1 MPIFFGKLLRE
12 GSTTNL
18 DVCYG
23 ICYSNK
29 CWKLF
34 DIQEGMCMSE
44 RLTHKVAVIT
54 GAASGF
60 AKATA
65 ELFAKLDQCNLV
77 LLDIDETGLEATANI
92 CRDFGAD
99 VITLK
104 ADVTRTESFEKAL
117 DECMTNYGKVD
128 FLINYAGGAVKIAP
142 IEEMS
147 DEMIQKIIN
156 LNLMSTIVS
165 CRTFAPQF
173 KKQGYGKIINVSS
186 VCDRRSWPG
195 WSVYSA
201 AKAAVNAFTKCLY
214 TELRPHG
221 IGVTLLVPGG
231 SNTSFQ
237 NAEGVNKFVWDEAM
251 AVRPE
256 HFADMVYQTCAL
268 TKGGCVSE
276 MLVFGLAQD
285 IAGF

>member
-1 MPIFFGKLLRE
+1 
-12 GSTTNL
+12 
-18 DVCYG
+18 
-23 ICYSNK
+23 
-29 CWKLF
+29 
-34 DIQEGMCMSE
+34 MSE
-44 RLTHKVAVIT
+44 SLKGKVAVIS

-77 LLDIDETGLEATANI
+77 LFDLNEAGLADTAKN
-92 CRDFGAD
+92 CTVSGSK
-99 VITLK
+99 VISFK
-104 ADVTRTESFEKAL
+104 GDVTKAETFVMALNESLRNF
-117 DECMTNYGKVD
+117 GKVD

-142 IEEMS
+142 IEEMT
-147 DEMIQKIIN
+147 EEVNQKIID
-156 LNLMSTIVS
+156 LNLTSTVMS
-165 CRTFAPQF
+165 CRTFTPQF

-231 SNTSFQ
+231 SNTNFQ
-237 NAEGVNKFVWDEAM
+237 SAEGVNKFDWDESL

-256 HFADMVYQTCAL
+256 HFADMVYQACAL
-268 TKGGCVSE
+268 TRGGCVSE
-276 MLVFGLAQD
+276 MCVFGLAQD
-285 IAGF
+285 ISGF

>member
-1 MPIFFGKLLRE
+1 MGESLK
-12 GSTTNL
+12 G
-18 DVCYG
+18 
-23 ICYSNK
+23 
-29 CWKLF
+29 
-34 DIQEGMCMSE
+34 
-44 RLTHKVAVIT
+44 KVAVIS

-65 ELFAKLDQCNLV
+65 ELFAKKGQTNLV
-77 LLDIDETGLEATANI
+77 LFDIDEDGLEKTANNCI
-92 CRDFGAD
+92 QFDAR
-99 VITLK
+99 VIYFK
-104 ADVTRTESFEKAL
+104 GDVTKPETFKRAL
-117 DECMTNYGKVD
+117 SECVENFGGIDY
-128 FLINYAGGAVKIAP
+128 LINYAGGAVRVAP
-142 IEEMS
+142 IEEMD
-147 DEMIQKIIN
+147 DEVNKKIID
-156 LNLMSTIVS
+156 LNLTSTIMS
-165 CRTFAPQF
+165 CRTFTPQF

-221 IGVTLLVPGG
+221 ICVTLLVPGG
-231 SNTSFQ
+231 SNTNFQ
-237 NAEGVNKFVWDEAM
+237 KAEGISKFEWNEEL

-276 MLVFGLAQD
+276 ICLYGLAQD
-285 IAGF
+285 ISGF